1 MSLRITLRDNLLN
14 VWVGNPWYGSSGR
27 KILDG
32 ITAADAAARPVAGV
46 QNIWETVLHLIAW
59 SEEVA
64 NSVRGGVSNVPTRGD
79 WPKLPEPANEDAWK
93 HTLAELGAARQ
104 AVLDALEQ
112 SHEEDLHLL
121 VKEAATA
128 GQAQHSRAQTLAGLV
143 EHDVYHFG
151 QIALLKKAL
160 RQGRTDN

>member
-14 VWVGNPWYGSSGR
+14 VWVGDPWYGSSGR
-27 KILDG
+27 KILEG

-46 QNIWETVLHLIAW
+46 QNIWETVLHLVAW

-64 NSVRGGVSNVPTRGD
+64 RCVRGEMAKDPMRGD
-79 WPKLPEPANEDAWK
+79 WPKMPDPANEDAWK

-104 AVLDALEQ
+104 SVLDALEQ
-112 SHEEDLHLL
+112 SHEEDLHLF
-121 VKEAATA
+121 VKAAA
-128 GQAQHSRAQTLAGLV
+128 ASGHPQRSRAQTLSGLL

-151 QIALLKKAL
+151 QIALLKKVIRQAL
-160 RQGRTDN
+160 AGQ

>member
-14 VWVGNPWYGSSGR
+14 VWVGDPWYGSSGR

-32 ITAADAAARPVAGV
+32 IAAADAAARPVAGV
-46 QNIWETVLHLIAW
+46 QNIWETVLHLVAW

-64 NSVRGGVSNVPTRGD
+64 HRVRGDVAKDPARGD
-79 WPKLPEPANEDAWK
+79 WPKMPELANEDAWK
-93 HTLAELGAARQ
+93 RTLAELGTARQ
-104 AVLDALEQ
+104 SVLDALEQ
-112 SHEEDLHLL
+112 SHEEDLHLF

-128 GQAQHSRAQTLAGLV
+128 GHPQRSRAQTLAGLV

-151 QIALLKKAL
+151 QIALLKKAI
-160 RQGRTDN
+160 RQGRTDK

>member
-27 KILDG
+27 RILDG

-59 SEEVA
+59 SEQVAQRVRGDVA
-64 NSVRGGVSNVPTRGD
+64 NDPARGD
-79 WPKLPEPANEDAWK
+79 WPRMPEPANEDAWRR
-93 HTLAELGAARQ
+93 TLVELGAARQ
-104 AVLDALEQ
+104 SVLDALEQ

-121 VKEAATA
+121 VKQATTA
-128 GQAQHSRAQTLAGLV
+128 GQAQHSRAQTLAGLL

-160 RQGRTDN
+160 RQVPPGN